1 MLEVPGSTRGKIL
14 ISNSSV
20 IQDYFHKSI
29 ILMVDHDKDGAFG
42 LTLNKPTNQT
52 MESLIK
58 NLPDTEHSNK
68 RIYSGGP
75 VDNMFV
81 TIVHNQKN
89 SNDPGVEII
98 PGIYMA
104 RSFDTMVEILQSK
117 TTNFRVFQGYAGWAA
132 GQLENEFEKLS
143 WVVNEITEEQ
153 IFREDESEEIWKD
166 ALRSKGGIYKYFV
179 EHTKDPLLN

>member
-1 MLEVPGSTRGKIL
+1 MIEVPGSTRGKLL

-20 IQDYFHKSI
+20 IQDFFHKSI
-29 ILMVDHDKDGAFG
+29 VLMVDHDADGAFG
-42 LTLNKPTNQT
+42 LVLNKPTNQT

-58 NLPDTEHSNK
+58 NLPETVHSNK
-68 RIYSGGP
+68 QIYNGGP

-81 TIVHNQKN
+81 TIVHNQK
-89 SNDPGVEII
+89 SSADPGVEII

-117 TTNFRVFQGYAGWAA
+117 DAKFRVFQGYAGWSS
-132 GQLENEFEKLS
+132 GQLESEFEKLS
-143 WVVNEITEEQ
+143 WVVNEVSEDIV
-153 IFREDESEEIWKD
+153 FKEDESESLWKD